1 MARTYV
7 HKGGDTAGIGI
18 DGAEL
23 NREIS
28 RVLNELS
35 QYAKSIDA
43 RDLGALQRN
52 AMALTR
58 DAMRAEITDSSETI
72 KVYRNGGLYAEIEPG
87 TLKRSIGIGRSK
99 TNGPARL
106 FSAYWVGPRVK
117 NAFKDPEK
125 GGWFAHFINYGNI
138 KSGNYSGSNRGF
150 AERAKSRTMP
160 LVLAKFT
167 ANAKVYLEKE
177 FNKVVK

>member
-35 QYAKSIDA
+35 QYAKNIDA

-52 AMALTR
+52 AMRLTR
-58 DAMRAEITDSSETI
+58 DAMKAEITNSKKTI
-72 KVYRNGGLYAEIEPG
+72 KVYRNGGLYAEIVPG
-87 TLKRSIGIGRSK
+87 TLAESIGIGKSK
-99 TNGPARL
+99 LQGPARL

-117 NAFKDPEK
+117 GAFKDPEK
-125 GGWFAHFINYGNI
+125 GGWFAHFINYGDI
-138 KSGNYSGSNRGF
+138 KSGNYEGANRGF
-150 AERAKSRTMP
+150 ADRAKASTMT
-160 LVLAKFT
+160 LVIAKFT
-167 ANAKVYLEKE
+167 KDAKAYLEKE
-177 FNKVVK
+177 FNKVVQ

>member
-35 QYAKSIDA
+35 QYAKNIDA

-52 AMALTR
+52 AMRLTR
-58 DAMRAEITDSSETI
+58 DAMRSEITDSTETI

-87 TLKRSIGIGRSK
+87 TLKRSIGIGKSK

-117 NAFKDPEK
+117 GAFKDPEK

-138 KSGNYSGSNRGF
+138 KSGNYAGSNRGF
-150 AERAKSRTMP
+150 ADRAKSRTMP
-160 LVLAKFT
+160 LVLAQFT
-167 ANAKVYLEKE
+167 ANAKAYLERE
-177 FNKVVK
+177 FNNVVK